1 MINDDDFNILKK
13 DINSHHSLIS
23 NGSKLPQPG
32 RDLMVLLIVYRMQK
46 TIDELT
52 EEWKKRGVEDIDIF
66 EN

>member
-1 MINDDDFNILKK
+1 MISDNDFKLLKK
-13 DINSHHSLIS
+13 DINSHHALIS
-23 NGSKLPQPG
+23 NGNKLPRPG

-52 EEWKKRGVEDIDIF
+52 EEWKKRGVEDINIF